1 MGDTVMGDAID
12 SREESGKKE
21 GLRQYE
27 RRICAGCGA
36 KFSATSEHQIC
47 PVCMLREAVAEDV
60 GSGQST
66 FEDTVHP
73 NQEDAHDLPLPIPPE
88 ATQRFEHYELV
99 KNDDGIPV
107 ELGRGAMGITYKARD
122 VELQRIVT
130 LKVISEKYVGDAP
143 AQLRFLR
150 EARSAASVRHPNV
163 ASVFHLGKTGSS
175 YFYAMEFVEGET
187 LEKFIQRSS
196 CLEINVALE
205 IVIQVTAGLVAV
217 HRQKL
222 VHRDIKPTNIM
233 VSLEEAGA
241 VSAKII
247 DLGLAKSLDEPGTQT
262 AISTLGAFAGTP
274 EYASPEQ
281 FSGLSIDIRSD
292 LYSLGVTFWEMLT
305 GRLPFR
311 GTPVE
316 VMRQHQHASLPLPQL
331 KDVPRP
337 LVALLETLLQKD
349 PAKRP
354 QNPAELQALLRRLRT
369 DVQTEYQTGKRG
381 LSGAD
386 AERHRFRG
394 RSRKRLIAS
403 VALLLVAAAGA
414 LYLFLPK
421 SVSPPAGN
429 TKSVAV
435 LPFENFS
442 ESKENSYFSDGLM
455 SEVIFQLSKVADL
468 RVISRQSVLRYRDVP
483 AEHQKSL
490 SEIGRELNVAAILES
505 SVERIDNRVR
515 IITGLYDAATNK
527 RLWGA
532 SYDREIKDIFAIQSD
547 VAEQIA
553 AALKAGLSANER
565 ADINQKPTENVA
577 AYDFYLRGWGLYQLY
592 QKDENEKA
600 IDLFKQA
607 IDADPKFALAYTG
620 LADAYI
626 ERVQRFHGEDLWSDS
641 AIDLCQRAVA
651 LDPKEVR
658 SYTELAR
665 AFLNKGWHERAHEPI
680 RKALELNPNDWRAN
694 RFAAEELYG
703 TGRYDEMYAY
713 LRKCYAVNPNDSYAP
728 NLLGYIC
735 WTVNEKDLMEKWM
748 QRAINVENGPQARL
762 LVQCEL
768 SVLRGD
774 YAAAKPGLE
783 RLPPG
788 FYGNTFSASGLL
800 IDCFAHLNDWAGQ
813 LQLLAGLKPSGDTQ
827 KGRNPATLLM
837 SEAIALH
844 GLGRETEARQIAERC
859 ESIASNALATKKY
872 DEHWNHWLLAYCAR
886 LLGRKE
892 EAYQHVRESFTNGD
906 VAFLGL
912 LPDSFALQVFKS
924 DPEFQAILAERNK
937 ENARKRVRI
946 LVIEKSY
953 GNF

>member
-1 MGDTVMGDAID
+1 
-12 SREESGKKE
+12 
-21 GLRQYE
+21 
-27 RRICAGCGA
+27 
-36 KFSATSEHQIC
+36 
-47 PVCMLREAVAEDV
+47 MLREALASEVESEESFSEDSV
-60 GSGQST
+60 KPT
-66 FEDTVHP
+66 L
-73 NQEDAHDLPLPIPPE
+73 EDAAH
-88 ATQRFEHYELV
+88 RFEHYELI
-99 KNDDGIPV
+99 KSENGTPV
-107 ELGRGAMGITYKARD
+107 ELGRGAMGVTYKAFD
-122 VELQRIVT
+122 VDLHCTVT
-130 LKVISEKYVGDAP
+130 LKVISEKYLGDAP
-143 AQLRFLR
+143 ARLRFLR

-163 ASVFHLGKTGSS
+163 ASVFHLGKTGRS

-187 LEKFIQRSS
+187 LEKFIKRSG
-196 CLEINVALE
+196 CLEVNVALE
-205 IVIQVTAGLVAV
+205 IVRQVTAGLVAV
-217 HRQKL
+217 HKQKL
-222 VHRDIKPTNIM
+222 VHRDIKPSNIM
-233 VSLEEAGA
+233 VSWDDGGA

-262 AISTLGAFAGTP
+262 PISTPGAFAGTP

-281 FSGLSIDIRSD
+281 FAGLSIDIRSD
-292 LYSLGVTFWEMLT
+292 LYSLGVAFWEMLT
-305 GRLPFR
+305 GRAPFR
-311 GTPVE
+311 GAPGE
-316 VMRQHQHASLPLPQL
+316 VMHQHQHASLPLEQL
-331 KDVPRP
+331 KDVPAP
-337 LVALLETLLQKD
+337 LVVLLETLLKKD

-354 QNPAELQALLRRLRT
+354 QNPAELQALLQTLTIDR
-369 DVQTEYQTGKRG
+369 QTEHQTGKQS
-381 LSGAD
+381 LSDSD
-386 AERHRFRG
+386 AKRHRFRG
-394 RSRKRLIAS
+394 RSKKRLIAS

-421 SVSPPAGN
+421 SVSPQAGS

-442 ESKENSYFSDGLM
+442 DSKENSYFSDGLM

-483 AEHQKSL
+483 VEHQKSL

-505 SVERIDNRVR
+505 SVERIDDRVR

-553 AALKAGLSANER
+553 AALKAGLSADER
-565 ADINQKPTENVA
+565 ANINQKPTENVA

-592 QKDENEKA
+592 QKDENEKS

-607 IDADPKFALAYTG
+607 IEADPKFALAYTG

-626 ERVQRFHGEDLWSDS
+626 ERVQRFHGEDFWSDS
-641 AIDLCQRAVA
+641 AVDLCQRAVA

-680 RKALELNPNDWRAN
+680 RKALELNSNDWRAN

-703 TGRYDEMYAY
+703 TGRYDEMYAF

-728 NLLGYIC
+728 ALMGYIC
-735 WTVNEKDLMEKWM
+735 WTVSEKDLMEKWM
-748 QRAINVENGPQARL
+748 QRAINVETGAQARL
-762 LVQCEL
+762 LMECEL

-783 RLPPG
+783 QLPPG
-788 FYGNTFSASGLL
+788 LFGYTFSASGLL
-800 IDCFAHLNDWAGQ
+800 IDCQSHLNDWAGQ
-813 LQLLAGLKPSGDTQ
+813 LRLLAVLKASGDTQ

-844 GLGRETEARQIAERC
+844 GLGQETEARQTVEQC
-859 ESIASNALATKKY
+859 ESIARNALAMKKY
-872 DEHWNHWLLAYCAR
+872 DEHWNHWLLAFCAR
-886 LLGRKE
+886 FLGRKE

-912 LPDSFALQVFKS
+912 LPDSLALQIFKP
-924 DPEFQAILAERNK
+924 DPEFQAILAQRNK
-937 ENARKRVRI
+937 QNAGKRSRI
-946 LVIEKSY
+946 LAIEKSY
-953 GNF
+953 